1 MCRRTLCLLA
11 DNHLLKIFPDIKLM
25 LPPTAMSATFIALR
39 GNLLII
45 VSETRRMT
53 RRLVGGEMRKRPGG
67 DVLQLFALY
76 AVNCSWQFGN
86 EMLK

>member
-53 RRLVGGEMRKRPGG
+53 RRLVGGGNEEEAGRRRFTIVCVICGK
-67 DVLQLFALY
+67 LQL
-76 AVNCSWQFGN
+76 AVR
-86 EMLK
+86 E